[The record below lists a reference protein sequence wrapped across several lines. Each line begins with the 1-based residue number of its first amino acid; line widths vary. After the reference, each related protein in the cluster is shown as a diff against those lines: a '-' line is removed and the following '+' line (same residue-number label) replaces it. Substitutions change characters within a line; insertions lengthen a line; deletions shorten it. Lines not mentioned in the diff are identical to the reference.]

1 MIPYKF
7 NRLGIDESKPLT
19 FTAAEANSTI
29 KLTAI
34 GSPTV
39 SGLKYRTR
47 GGGWQSYTIDD
58 TITLTNKGDYIQFEN
73 TENTLS
79 NSNANYCKFVM
90 TGKIKGSGNIQSLLN
105 YIDSVP
111 SYGFFYLFNGCA
123 SLVNAPALPAK
134 TISTSCY

>member
-19 FTAAEANSTI
+19 FIAAEANSTI
-29 KLTAI
+29 KLTAV

-58 TITLTNKGDYIQFEN
+58 TITLTNKGDYIQYEN
-73 TENTLS
+73 SENTLS
-79 NSNANYCKFVM
+79 TSNANYCKFVM
-90 TGKIKGSGNIQSLLN
+90 TGKIKGSGNIQSLVN
-105 YIDSVP
+105 YADGISA
-111 SYGFFYLFNGCA
+111 YGFYYLFNGCT
-123 SLVNAPALPAK
+123 SLTQAPALTAK
-134 TISTSCY
+134 AISTSCY